1 MDSGA
6 GSYREE
12 AGARIHQMVDVW
24 TRASAMIGVR
34 AVPLRL
40 ELRRCQLGNYMRTFR
55 LNGTIGTAARTI
67 AAVARAG
74 CAAPACDAMTAVCM
88 AARTLRAKADGS

>member
-1 MDSGA
+1 
-6 GSYREE
+6 
-12 AGARIHQMVDVW
+12 
-24 TRASAMIGVR
+24 
-34 AVPLRL
+34 
-40 ELRRCQLGNYMRTFR
+40 MRTFR